1 MEPLGRYG
9 AIVDIL
15 VDVFVEVVLGFVLS
29 GKHQDKDIQKV
40 NALVLCLLGFL
51 VVYVSMELLLVVV
64 GFMDTEECGHSYLK
78 TCTCPYRVGFLQYMV
93 IQISAVVEE
102 DVGYVTAV
110 VDSARVLGLLVLG
123 KCLVLVDGDHLHVLV
138 DVPVVMQVEWAWF
151 VFLIINLYT
160 L

>member
-1 MEPLGRYG
+1 
-9 AIVDIL
+9 
-15 VDVFVEVVLGFVLS
+15 
-29 GKHQDKDIQKV
+29 
-40 NALVLCLLGFL
+40 
-51 VVYVSMELLLVVV
+51 
-64 GFMDTEECGHSYLK
+64 
-78 TCTCPYRVGFLQYMV
+78 MV

-123 KCLVLVDGDHLHVLV
+123 KCLVLLDGDHLHVVV